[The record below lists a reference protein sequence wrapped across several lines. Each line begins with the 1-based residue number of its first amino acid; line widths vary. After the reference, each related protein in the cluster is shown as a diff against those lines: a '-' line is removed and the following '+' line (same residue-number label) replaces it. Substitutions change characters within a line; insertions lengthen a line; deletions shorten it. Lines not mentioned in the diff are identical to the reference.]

1 MQDDQDDIQLLQ
13 QIADGDEEAMTSLY
27 VAYESKIYAYAIK
40 KLNDSQAAADI
51 VHEVMMAAWKGAGK
65 FQGRSKV
72 KSWLFGIAHNKIVD
86 YIRKDSRYDS
96 DELDEELPDSSSH
109 SSEELMEAAQNRD
122 FLAFCM
128 EKLSD
133 LHRQVVHLAFIED
146 LAYGEIAD
154 IIGVPEG
161 TVKTRMFHAKQ
172 LLKKCLA
179 GRMGLA
185 SH

>member
-13 QIADGDEEAMTSLY
+13 RIGDGDEEAMARLY
-27 VAYESKIYAYAIK
+27 VAYEAKIFAFAMK

-51 VHEVMMAAWKGAGK
+51 VHEVMMAAWKGANK

-86 YIRKDSRYDS
+86 FVRKDSRYDS
-96 DELDEELPDSSSH
+96 DELEEDLPDTSIN
-109 SSEELMEAAQNRD
+109 SSEELMEVAQNRD
-122 FLAFCM
+122 FLAYCL

-133 LHRQVVHLAFIED
+133 LHKQVVHLAFFED
-146 LAYGEIAD
+146 LSYGEIAD
-154 IIGVPEG
+154 IVGIPEG

-179 GRMGLA
+179 NRMGLA
-185 SH
+185 